1 MESNRYFASVIILN
15 WHAEKF
21 LPDCFDALKS
31 QTFQDFEVILLNNGS
46 EGASSI
52 IPGLTFFQSHLSTLN
67 SPTNLGFAAGNNLAV
82 RQAKGEYVVLLNAD
96 AFPEPDW
103 LEIIHQACIDRPR
116 HFFASRL
123 VKVNEPQTLDG
134 EWNVYHAS
142 GLAWRKNHAQALSK
156 ATNKPKE
163 VLSAC
168 AAAGVYPREAFEA
181 VGGFDEDFFA
191 YMEDIDLDFRMQ
203 LLGYRC
209 LYLPQAVVR
218 HVGSGSTGVRSGFQ
232 LYHGHRNLVWTFMKN
247 MPGILFWL
255 LLPFHIFINLIYLLL
270 ALFIPSGKEI
280 FRGKRDALRGLGKAL
295 AKRKQIQ
302 AYRKVS
308 IWRIAKLLDWNPLS
322 PLIKSKF

>member
-1 MESNRYFASVIILN
+1 MESNQCFASIIILN

-21 LPDCFDALKS
+21 LPGCFAALES

-46 EGASSI
+46 EGAD
-52 IPGLTFFQSHLSTLN
+52 GVLSDLHFPESRLRILN
-67 SPTNLGFAAGNNLAV
+67 SPTNLGFAGGNNLAA
-82 RQAKGEYVVLLNAD
+82 RQAKGEYITLLNAD

-103 LEIIHQACIDRPR
+103 LEKVHQACLEHPQ

-123 VKVNEPQTLDG
+123 IKANDPQILDG

-142 GLAWRKNHAQALSK
+142 GLAWRKNHAQALAK
-156 ATNKPKE
+156 GTNEPKE

-203 LLGYRC
+203 MLGYRC
-209 LYLPQAVVR
+209 LYLPQAIVR
-218 HVGSGSTGVRSGFQ
+218 HVGSGSTGARSSFQ
-232 LYHGHRNLVWTFMKN
+232 LYHGHRNLVWTFVKN

-255 LLPFHIFINLIYLLL
+255 LLPCHILINLFYLLL
-270 ALFIPSGKEI
+270 GLFIPSGKEI
-280 FRGKRDALRGLGKAL
+280 WRGKRDALKGLGNAL

-302 AYRKVS
+302 ASRKVS
-308 IWRIAKLLDWNPLS
+308 VWQIAKLLDWNPLS
-322 PLIKSKF
+322 PLVKFKF

>member
-21 LPDCFDALKS
+21 LPDYFAALES

-46 EGASSI
+46 EGAISSSSELRF
-52 IPGLTFFQSHLSTLN
+52 PQSRLNILN
-67 SPTNLGFAAGNNLAV
+67 SPTNLGFAAGNNLAA
-82 RQAKGEYVVLLNAD
+82 RQAKGEYLLLLNAD
-96 AFPEPDW
+96 AFPQPDW
-103 LEIIHQACIDRPR
+103 LEKIHQACIDHPN

-123 VKVNEPQTLDG
+123 VKANDLQTLDG

-156 ATNKPKE
+156 ATNEPRV

-168 AAAGVYPREAFEA
+168 AAAGAYPREAFEA

-218 HVGSGSTGVRSGFQ
+218 HVGSGSTGLRSGFQ
-232 LYHGHRNLVWTFMKN
+232 LYHGHRNLVWTFVKN

-255 LLPFHIFINLIYLLL
+255 LLPFHVLINLIYLLL

-295 AKRKQIQ
+295 SKRKKIQ
-302 AYRKVS
+302 ASRKVS

>member
-15 WHAEKF
+15 WHAENF
-21 LPDCFDALKS
+21 LPDCFDSLKS
-31 QTFQDFEVILLNNGS
+31 QTFQDFEVILLNNGAENVIS
-46 EGASSI
+46 AS
-52 IPGLTFFQSHLSTLN
+52 PEQNFFLSRLRILN
-67 SPTNLGFAAGNNLAV
+67 SPTNLGFAAGNNLAA
-82 RQAKGEYVVLLNAD
+82 RQAKGEYIVLLNAD

-103 LEIIHQACIDRPR
+103 LEKIHQVCRDHPK

-123 VKVNEPQTLDG
+123 IKANDPQTLDG
-134 EWNVYHAS
+134 EWNVYHAT
-142 GLAWRKNHAQALSK
+142 GLAWRKNHAQALNKS
-156 ATNKPKE
+156 TNKPKE

-181 VGGFDEDFFA
+181 AGGFDEDFFA

-255 LLPFHIFINLIYLLL
+255 LLPFHILINLVYLLL

-302 AYRKVS
+302 TSRKVS